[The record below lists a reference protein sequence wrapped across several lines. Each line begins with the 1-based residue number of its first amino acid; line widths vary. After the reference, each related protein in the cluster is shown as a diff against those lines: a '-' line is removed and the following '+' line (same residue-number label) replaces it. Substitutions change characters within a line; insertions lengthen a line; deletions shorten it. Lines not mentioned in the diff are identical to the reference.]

1 MHRVG
6 VGVVVDF
13 NFDDD
18 DGVDSVL
25 DPTAGHRNR
34 EKCLDLSSIHKV
46 MQSFL
51 ERQDSFVK

>member
-34 EKCLDLSSIHKV
+34 EKVS
-46 MQSFL
+46 
-51 ERQDSFVK
+51 

>member
-6 VGVVVDF
+6 VGVVVDV
-13 NFDDD
+13 NFDDDDDD

-34 EKCLDLSSIHKV
+34 EKVS
-46 MQSFL
+46 
-51 ERQDSFVK
+51 

>member
-6 VGVVVDF
+6 VGVVVDV
-13 NFDDD
+13 NFDDDDD

-34 EKCLDLSSIHKV
+34 EKVS
-46 MQSFL
+46 
-51 ERQDSFVK
+51 